1 MKCECLGG
9 LEVDVAVADLYG
21 VDLDGVGGVGEALA
35 GGQIVDLLV
44 EGGGDGGVAVL
55 LADDAACEDQRLA
68 VRVEV
73 VAGEDAVLG
82 LVDGVLVAVDQGD
95 FTPVFFEVR
104 FGADAYPILSHE
116 GFLSKWWSAPRGVQ
130 DTIAVRVFF
139 VWSLPYET
147 HIWKWGTRR
156 MLKVIFT
163 LKDDLKFHR
172 LALPNL
178 ISGKVRIPYSSP
190 IFRGFFR
197 KFSQKMQIFDAS
209 TPR

>member
-1 MKCECLGG
+1 MRTQFSAMG
-9 LEVDVAVADLYG
+9 
-21 VDLDGVGGVGEALA
+21 
-35 GGQIVDLLV
+35 
-44 EGGGDGGVAVL
+44 
-55 LADDAACEDQRLA
+55 
-68 VRVEV
+68 
-73 VAGEDAVLG
+73 
-82 LVDGVLVAVDQGD
+82 
-95 FTPVFFEVR
+95 
-104 FGADAYPILSHE
+104 

-147 HIWKWGTRR
+147 HIWKWGARR
-156 MLKVIFT
+156 VLKVIFT

-172 LALPNL
+172 LALPKL
-178 ISGKVRIPYSSP
+178 GLDKVRIPYSSP